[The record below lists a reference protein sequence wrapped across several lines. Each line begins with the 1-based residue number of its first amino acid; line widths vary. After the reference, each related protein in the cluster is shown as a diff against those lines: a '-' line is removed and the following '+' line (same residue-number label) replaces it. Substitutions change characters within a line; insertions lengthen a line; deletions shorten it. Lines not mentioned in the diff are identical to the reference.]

1 MPQIS
6 NFFGIIILMNY
17 SDHQPPHFHAW
28 YNEYKIIVTIQN
40 GIVKGEMPARALRM
54 ILEWLELHR
63 EELMKNWEKAQ
74 LKKTLDKIEPLI

>member
-28 YNEYKIIVTIQN
+28 YKEYKIIVTIQN

>member
-6 NFFGIIILMNY
+6 NFCGIIILMNY

-40 GIVKGEMPARALRM
+40 GIVKEEMPARALRM

-74 LKKTLDKIEPLI
+74 SKKTLDKIEPLI

>member
-28 YNEYKIIVTIQN
+28 YNEYNIIVTIQN

-74 LKKTLDKIEPLI
+74 SKKTLDKIEPLI